1 MMWQIV
7 LSRVCVAV
15 LGAILWEKR
24 QGKLM
29 QAASDRKLENVNCL
43 FDAIL
48 THIHAYVLVID
59 SDFKVLKTNYYDLTH
74 LSPDGKEKRVGDLLQ
89 CRNALS
95 AKGGCGTH
103 AFCQE
108 CPVRGAIGNAFRQK
122 KEFTDLQSSLN
133 IAIDEHEFVKCDV
146 MISGVFMTLDSEE
159 RMVLTVHD
167 ITSIK
172 QTEEALA
179 EAKEKAENADRS
191 KSAFLANMSHE
202 IRTPLNAIVGF
213 SELLAAANT
222 EEEKQK
228 YLEILHTNSELL
240 LQLVNDILD
249 LSKIEAG
256 TLEFVYSDVDINL
269 LLNDLEQ
276 LFRMKIGSN
285 SPVQIITES
294 GLPSCMVHT
303 DRNRIAQVVSNFV
316 SNAIKFTTEGSI
328 RIGYQSSENGLRFY
342 VSDTGSGI
350 SADKLEGVFDRFVRL
365 QSDKNGN
372 GLGLSICKTIV
383 NKLGGEIGAESEV
396 GKGSTFWFTLPE
408 HSDIKPKV
416 IIEKEQEELPS
427 AVRVPV
433 IDAGSDKK
441 LSILVAEDMEDNYR
455 LCEAILAS
463 RYELHWAHNGEE
475 AISLFLKFQPDII
488 LMDIRMPE
496 VNGYEATEAI
506 RQMSATVP
514 IIALTAFAY
523 EEDRQKI
530 MHSGFTDFLT
540 KPISSKVLLGK
551 LESLKKI

>member
-7 LSRVCVAV
+7 LSLVCVAF

-29 QAASDRKLENVNCL
+29 QSASDRKLENVNCL

-285 SPVQIITES
+285 SPVQIITEP

-523 EEDRQKI
+523 EEDHQKI